1 MSSNNIE
8 SVLVENRVFPPSE
21 AVQKAARISGMDGYN
36 ALCAEA
42 EKDYEGFWANLAR
55 ENVVWTKPFTE
66 VLDESN
72 APFYKWFADGELNA
86 SAN

>member
-1 MSSNNIE
+1 MSEVSTAIQ
-8 SVLVENRVFPPSE
+8 STLVENRVFEPS
-21 AVQKAARISGMDGYN
+21 AATVQGARIAGMEAYQ

-42 EKDYEGFWANLAR
+42 ENDLEGFWAKRAR
-55 ENVVWTKPFTE
+55 EVLTWHKPFNQ

-86 SAN
+86 